1 MKGSAMDL
9 NLVVIAGRIAAE
21 PDIQTF
27 ESGITLMRLLVTVRS
42 EEPRRR
48 LDVIPIVQ
56 WNPDTDT
63 IPDEPVRG
71 RKVWVVGA
79 IQRRFWSADDGR
91 VSKVEIVA
99 HEVAIREEGV
109 NVAGENVAAP

>member
-1 MKGSAMDL
+1 MDL

-27 ESGITLMRLLVTVRS
+27 ESGTTLMRILVTVRS

-48 LDVIPIVQ
+48 LDVIPVVQ
-56 WNPDTDT
+56 WNPDSDT

-71 RKVWVVGA
+71 RRVWVVGSL
-79 IQRRFWSADDGR
+79 QRRFWSADDGR
-91 VSKVEIVA
+91 LSKVEIVA
-99 HEVAIREEGV
+99 HEIAVRDEEISVASQAV
-109 NVAGENVAAP
+109 VTS

>member
-27 ESGITLMRLLVTVRS
+27 ESGATLMRLLVTVRS

-48 LDVIPIVQ
+48 LDVIPVVQ
-56 WNPDTDT
+56 WNPDADT

-71 RKVWVVGA
+71 RQVWVVGA
-79 IQRRFWSADDGR
+79 LQRRFWSTDER
-91 VSKVEIVA
+91 RLSKVEIVA
-99 HEVAIREEGV
+99 HEIAIRDEEV
-109 NVAGENVAAP
+109 NVARQTSATS

>member
-1 MKGSAMDL
+1 MDL

-27 ESGITLMRLLVTVRS
+27 ESGTTLMRLLVTVRS

-48 LDVIPIVQ
+48 LDVIPVVQ
-56 WNPDTDT
+56 WNPDTHA

-71 RKVWVVGA
+71 RRVWVVGA
-79 IQRRFWSADDGR
+79 LQRRFWSADDGR
-91 VSKVEIVA
+91 LSKVEIVA
-99 HEVAIREEGV
+99 HEIAVREDDV
-109 NVAGENVAAP
+109 NVAEETAVAP